1 MILPDKIAVADCV
14 WCEMLS
20 KKDIAL
26 CRSGSIFG
34 GKYKMSLKSV
44 NKPETN
50 VVEIEFTADKATF
63 DAAVNKAYKKNV
75 GSITVPGFRKGKAP
89 KHIIEKM
96 YGKGVF
102 YDDALNDIAPSAY
115 SDAMKDQEFKIVS
128 QPEFDVVSID
138 DDGVTFK
145 ARFYVKPE
153 VEISDYLGIPVTKTV
168 RTASDADADR
178 EIEQTRQRNS
188 RQVEITDRPAQNGD
202 ITVIDFDGYVDD
214 KQFEGGKAEKYS
226 LTLGSGQ
233 FIPGFEEQIVGHN
246 IGDEFDVNVT
256 FPTEYHAAELAG
268 KPAVFKVKLHE
279 IKFNELPELDDEFAK
294 DVSEFDTFDEYKKD
308 VLAKIQQRYDRQADN
323 EIEEQLV
330 NALIEKL
337 KAEIPEPMFVSETE
351 NFVRDFDNRL
361 RMQGLDLKTYFKYT
375 GLDLDALRR
384 QMRPQAERQVKT
396 RLALEKIVELEGIK
410 PTAEEIEAE
419 FERMAK
425 SFNMEL
431 DKVKESVDA
440 AMVEADVA
448 VKKAVDLIKEKASVT
463 EKPYE
468 APEVDKKTEAVETAV
483 EAELEAAESADA
495 AAEGDKTDAE

>member
-1 MILPDKIAVADCV
+1 
-14 WCEMLS
+14 
-20 KKDIAL
+20 
-26 CRSGSIFG
+26 
-34 GKYKMSLKSV
+34 MSLKSV

-50 VVEIEFTADKATF
+50 VVEIEFTADKAAF
-63 DAAVNKAYKKNV
+63 DAAVDRAYKKNV

-102 YDDALNDIAPSAY
+102 YDDALNDIAPTAY
-115 SDAMKDQEFKIVS
+115 SDAMKDQDFKIVS

-145 ARFYVKPE
+145 AKFYVKPE

-168 RTASDADADR
+168 REASDADADA
-178 EIEQTRQRNS
+178 EIEQTQKRNS
-188 RQVEITDRPAQNGD
+188 RQVEITDRPAQLGD

-214 KQFEGGKAEKYS
+214 KQFEGGKAEKYN

-233 FIPGFEEQIVGHN
+233 FIPGFEEQIVGKN

-294 DVSEFDTFDEYKKD
+294 DVSEFDTFAEYKAD
-308 VLAKIQQRYDRQADN
+308 VKAKIQDRYNKEADG
-323 EIEEQLV
+323 EVEEQLI

-337 KAEIPEPMFVSETE
+337 KAEIPEPMFASETE
-351 NFVRDFDNRL
+351 NFVRDFDGRL

-375 GLDLDALRR
+375 GLDLDALRN

-396 RLALEKIVELEGIK
+396 RLALEKIVELEGIT
-410 PTAEEIEAE
+410 PSEEEIAEEFDRI
-419 FERMAK
+419 AK
-425 SFNMEL
+425 SYNMEL
-431 DKVKESVDA
+431 DKVKEMVDA
-440 AMVEADVA
+440 AMVSEDVA
-448 VKKAVDLIKEKASVT
+448 VKKAVDLVKEKAAVT
-463 EKPYE
+463 EKAYE
-468 APEVDKKTEAVETAV
+468 EPKAE
-483 EAELEAAESADA
+483 EAEEPKAE
-495 AAEGDKTDAE
+495 